1 MDTNKFNPTAEEV
14 IAELQNS
21 PEGKN
26 QLELAALRVIVAKQ
40 QSFIQESDEEFSDTD
55 EDKVSKKGD
64 N

>member
-40 QSFIQESDEEFSDTD
+40 QSFIQESDEEVSDTD

>member
-1 MDTNKFNPTAEEV
+1 MDTNNFNPTAEEV

-40 QSFIQESDEEFSDTD
+40 QSFIQQSGEEVSDTD